1 MCLLDGEHKV
11 LPRWLRV
18 AAGLLLPQAS
28 SGQAVIDCEEGP
40 PGDVVYAHL
49 KSFSRQLLN
58 ELTANSIHNIHPLN
72 SLSGPYLSN

>member
-1 MCLLDGEHKV
+1 M

-40 PGDVVYAHL
+40 QVMYVVYAHL

-58 ELTANSIHNIHPLN
+58 ELTAISIHDIHPLN
-72 SLSGPYLSN
+72 SLSGLYLSN